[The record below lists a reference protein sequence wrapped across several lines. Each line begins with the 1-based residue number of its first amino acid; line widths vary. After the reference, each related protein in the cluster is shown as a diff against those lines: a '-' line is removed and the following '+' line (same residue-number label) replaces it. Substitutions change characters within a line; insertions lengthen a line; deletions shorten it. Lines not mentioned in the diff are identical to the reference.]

1 MNDSR
6 DESNVVSDMY
16 DNYEEVQKE
25 ILSIEIRKT
34 RNKLISIAIVIFAFD
49 LLVLLMADLVTATT
63 LGVILIFPAIITGLA
78 FLSIKEPL
86 IALIIAAILI
96 VGLWIY
102 SIVILGGRAAV
113 SGWIGKAIIIYL
125 LIAGFQNAMEAAR
138 IKKELKL

>member
-1 MNDSR
+1 MSDSR
-6 DESNVVSDMY
+6 DESNVVSELY

-49 LLVLLMADLVTATT
+49 LLLLLMADLVTATT

-86 IALIIAAILI
+86 IAMIIATILI

-102 SIVILGGRAAV
+102 TIIILGGRSAV
-113 SGWIGKAIIIYL
+113 SGWIGKAIIVYL

>member
-1 MNDSR
+1 MSDSR
-6 DESNVVSDMY
+6 DESNVVSEMY

-49 LLVLLMADLVTATT
+49 LLVLLIADLVTATT
-63 LGVILIFPAIITGLA
+63 LGVILIFPAIIIGLA

-86 IALIIAAILI
+86 IAMIIAGIII

-102 SIVILGGRAAV
+102 TIIILGGRAAV
-113 SGWIGKAIIIYL
+113 SGWIGKAIIVYL

>member
-1 MNDSR
+1 MSDPR
-6 DESNVVSDMY
+6 DESNVVSEMY

-49 LLVLLMADLVTATT
+49 LLVLLIADLVTATT

-86 IALIIAAILI
+86 IAMIIAAII
-96 VGLWIY
+96 IAGLWIY
-102 SIVILGGRAAV
+102 TIIILGGRAAV
-113 SGWIGKAIIIYL
+113 SGWIGKAIIVYL